1 MELDCCQKRHNKSSK
16 KTEKRHIHNQKASK
30 SWLSLWL
37 AYTLLFVLLFSS
49 LLCYFASGNRS
60 LVYHADAWRQH
71 LRAFAYYGK
80 WLRGCL
86 WNLIH
91 NHSLEL
97 QSWSF
102 GLGYGADV
110 LTTLQYYCFGEPLAS
125 LTVFVPEEY
134 SKLYFEFLIVLRP
147 YLAGLSFMLY
157 ARYALGLRQGTTDW
171 IWRKGRKN
179 RCERRADE
187 YAQNA
192 LEKTAEH
199 RSVSRTA
206 ILAGALCYSFCG
218 TVLYLGMLHPFFVT
232 PMIYLPLLLLGVE
245 RILQERRPVLFMV
258 TVWMAALTNFYF
270 FYMLAILTALYGT
283 CRVIAIHC
291 GKENLQASHGET
303 HKEIAEKTAEK
314 TIEKTTQ
321 SLTGKTREKGHK
333 KAHQRAHKKLLRR
346 MLLDWLRLL
355 GYAAVGAMT
364 AGGILVPVLIQFRS
378 DPRSATDFS
387 LSLFYEPEYYQELF
401 RNLVTFIN
409 HPLYDTELCMTI
421 AGAAALVILFLRT
434 GGRQLKAAVIGCA
447 VMLCLPAAGY
457 LMNGLSYVINR
468 WTFGAEFLIA
478 FVLTVVWNDVK
489 IMHRTMHR
497 RCNRSCNGSWN
508 EGLDRSE
515 SRRQSRRQRVSRN
528 SNRRVNAA
536 AEGLVL
542 ALVVLLIAVNINLGY
557 ARIPAG
563 EDGEGG
569 QSGYASEFTDAQTP
583 AEYMLAASYN
593 EAAAVTE
600 YDPDLFRYTGRDL
613 TYNAGAQLGTSST
626 QFFWSFANGVVSD
639 FFELLGV
646 CEEQNFC
653 YTGLDDRTILE
664 TLAGVQYYTIAY
676 DNSYE
681 QQFVP
686 YGFEDCGTVAGDSGV
701 PDAVKAELEQ
711 SRKTTETEETEVVTD
726 TKETV
731 GTEVG
736 SNETESVTAAP
747 EGIAEWS
754 GAVLGDDSWEAVRPE
769 YHIYRNTFALPL
781 GYTYTG
787 VISQEKFAVMT
798 PTQRQEALVQGVV
811 LGEVAQESQTAE
823 GNSETAEEETMS
835 EQQEQT
841 SADGTSI
848 LQKEAEIT
856 YYEQELSYTIETSD
870 GVSYQSEKKD
880 GNSASDI
887 LNDFSNDTSDDI
899 SADISDGSGV
909 DESSLPD
916 EDANTVRFVVTEP
929 GATVI
934 IRFDGMD
941 GAETYVE
948 LLNLNVETLSAW
960 NAEGS
965 TENTD
970 ERAGTQGNTESVGDT
985 EEDTLQEVYPIT
997 FTASRAGESLTDKTI
1012 NYKTPVN
1019 QYYSG
1024 WTDFALNMGYNGS
1037 AVDAITVC
1045 FQQTGVYEM
1054 SDLKI
1059 VCQPTES
1066 IMQQALE
1073 LSAVTMQNTDLHQN
1087 SISKATNEITGE
1099 ITAEQDRIL
1108 VFSIP
1113 YSSGW
1118 EAYDNGEKVELQ
1130 KANVM
1135 YMAIPISAGVHEIR
1149 LVYHTPGGRIGGLIA
1164 LIGVQ
1169 LMIGIA
1175 MHERVRQK
1183 RNRG

>member
-1 MELDCCQKRHNKSSK
+1 MAAKSVKALEEKMELDCCQKRHNKSSK
-16 KTEKRHIHNQKASK
+16 KTEKRNIHNQKASK

-37 AYTLLFVLLFSS
+37 AYTLLFALLFGS
-49 LLCYFASGNRS
+49 LLCYFASGSRS

-134 SKLYFEFLIVLRP
+134 SKLYFEFLIVFRP

-171 IWRKGRKN
+171 IWRKGKK
-179 RCERRADE
+179 RCEQKSDE
-187 YAQNA
+187 CAQNA
-192 LEKTAEH
+192 LEKSPEH
-199 RSVSRTA
+199 GYVSRTA

-245 RILQERRPVLFMV
+245 WILQERRPVLFMV

-291 GKENLQASHGET
+291 GKT
-303 HKEIAEKTAEK
+303 
-314 TIEKTTQ
+314 
-321 SLTGKTREKGHK
+321 
-333 KAHQRAHKKLLRR
+333 LRG
-346 MLLDWLRLL
+346 MILDWLRLL

-364 AGGILVPVLIQFRS
+364 AGGILVPVILQFQS

-434 GGRQLKAAVIGCA
+434 GGRQMKAAVIGCA

-457 LMNGLSYVINR
+457 VMNGLSYVINR

-489 IMHRTMHR
+489 IMHRAMR
-497 RCNRSCNGSWN
+497 RSWNRSRTKSWN
-508 EGLDRSE
+508 ESRNRNQN
-515 SRRQSRRQRVSRN
+515 RRQNVSRN
-528 SNRRVNAA
+528 NRRRVNVAV
-536 AEGLVL
+536 EGLVL
-542 ALVVLLIAVNINLGY
+542 ALVVLSIAVNINLGY
-557 ARIPAG
+557 ARIPAD

-569 QSGYASEFTDAQTP
+569 QSGFASEFTDAQTP
-583 AEYMLAASYN
+583 AEYMLAATHN
-593 EAAAVTE
+593 EAAAVTR
-600 YDPDLFRYTGRDL
+600 YDSSLFRYTGRDL
-613 TYNAGAQLGTSST
+613 TYNAGTQLGTSST

-711 SRKTTETEETEVVTD
+711 SQKTTETEETEAVTD

-731 GTEVG
+731 GTEAG

-747 EGIAEWS
+747 EGIAERS

-787 VISQEKFAVMT
+787 VISQENFAAMT

-823 GNSETAEEETMS
+823 GNTETAEEQNVS
-835 EQQEQT
+835 VQQEQI
-841 SADGTSI
+841 SAEGTAI

-856 YYEQELSYTIETSD
+856 YYEQELTYTIETSD
-870 GVSYQSEKKD
+870 GVSYLSGKKAD

-899 SADISDGSGV
+899 SGGSGV
-909 DESSLPD
+909 DESSLSD

-929 GATVI
+929 GATVT

-960 NAEGS
+960 NVEGS

-970 ERAGTQGNTESVGDT
+970 ERAGTEENTGSGGDT

-997 FTASRAGESLTDKTI
+997 FTASRAGEALTDKTI

-1087 SISKATNEITGE
+1087 SISQATNEITGE

-1135 YMAIPISAGVHEIR
+1135 YMAIPISAGVHEIQ

-1183 RNRG
+1183 RNSC